1 MCIFIV
7 VLWRYYY
14 IKRRFEILSF
24 EVYKPRGERM
34 EKFPLVSLSKTSI
47 VLNNVAR
54 QKLDSSRIELAFD
67 RDTQTIR
74 IKAVDEG
81 GIEMKKTKVF
91 GKGFFNHF
99 GIAGRGKF
107 EAKYEPA
114 EKAIYATLH
123 Q

>member
-1 MCIFIV
+1 MA
-7 VLWRYYY
+7 
-14 IKRRFEILSF
+14 F

-34 EKFPLVSLSKTSI
+34 ERVPVVSISKSSI

-54 QKLDSSRIELAFD
+54 QRLDSNRIELAFD
-67 RDTQTIR
+67 RDTHTIR
-74 IKAVDEG
+74 IQAVAEG

-99 GIAGRGKF
+99 GITKKGKF
-107 EAKYEPA
+107 EAKYEPN
-114 EKAIYATLH
+114 EKAIYAVL

>member
-1 MCIFIV
+1 V
-7 VLWRYYY
+7 
-14 IKRRFEILSF
+14 SF

-34 EKFPLVSLSKTSI
+34 EKVPVVSLSKTSI

-54 QKLDSSRIELAFD
+54 QKIDSGRIELAFD
-67 RDTQTIR
+67 RDTHTIR

-99 GIAGRGKF
+99 GITRRGKF
-107 EAKYEPA
+107 EAKYEPE
-114 EKAIYATLH
+114 EKAIYANLLH
-123 Q
+123 

>member
-1 MCIFIV
+1 M
-7 VLWRYYY
+7 
-14 IKRRFEILSF
+14 SF

-34 EKFPLVSLSKTSI
+34 EKVPLVSLSKSSI

-54 QKLDSSRIELAFD
+54 ERLNGNKIELAFD
-67 RDTQTIR
+67 RDTRTIR
-74 IKAVDEG
+74 IKAVDDG

-99 GIAGRGKF
+99 GITQKGKF
-107 EAKYEPA
+107 EARFEPD
-114 EKAIYATLH
+114 ENAIYATL